1 MTNTEERIIQNDF
14 HDTISLIRQDSGLNI
29 RVRTCNI
36 ATGTFSLT
44 INNGEFN
51 TQRNMPVDAL
61 EFLDSPQ
68 GKILAADL
76 AKDIFCD
83 YVEYLASSSKE
94 PKLELT
100 VDQQVT
106 IMETQL
112 SHFDDLMEKLQYM
125 SMAFDP
131 DPAFTKQARDIVRS
145 NISKGL

>member
-14 HDTISLIRQDSGLNI
+14 HDMVSLIRQNSGLNI

-36 ATGTFSLT
+36 LTGAFSLT

-51 TQRNMPVDAL
+51 IQRNMDVDTL
-61 EFLDSPQ
+61 ECLDSPQ

-76 AKDIFCD
+76 AEDIFCG
-83 YVEYLASSSKE
+83 YLGNLVSSSKE

-106 IMETQL
+106 TME
-112 SHFDDLMEKLQYM
+112 
-125 SMAFDP
+125 A
-131 DPAFTKQARDIVRS
+131 
-145 NISKGL
+145 